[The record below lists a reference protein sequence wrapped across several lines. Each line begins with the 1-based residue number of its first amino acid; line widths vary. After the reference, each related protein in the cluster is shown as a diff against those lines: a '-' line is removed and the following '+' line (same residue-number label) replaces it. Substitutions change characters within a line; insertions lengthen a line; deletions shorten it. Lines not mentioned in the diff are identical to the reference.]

1 MADEVRLKK
10 GDRLPVL
17 QMTLKDSDGAAL
29 DLTAVTGVTFRMRAR
44 GDGRASA
51 LKVNSA
57 GAVVAP
63 ATSGVVEYAWQAADV
78 DTVGV
83 YDAEWSLTY
92 PSGGQTV
99 PTAGYVTVIIEQ
111 PLA

>member
-17 QMTLKDSDGAAL
+17 RMTLKDSDGVAL
-29 DLTAVTGVTFRMRAR
+29 DLTSASAVTFRMRAR
-44 GDGRASA
+44 AGGA
-51 LKVNSA
+51 LKINAA
-57 GAVVAP
+57 GSVVAP

-83 YDAEWSLTY
+83 YDAEWALTY
-92 PSGGQTV
+92 PGGGQTV

>member
-10 GDRLPVL
+10 GDVLPVL
-17 QMTLKDSDGAAL
+17 RMTLKDSDGVAL
-29 DLTAVTGVTFRMRAR
+29 DLTSVSAVTFRMRGR
-44 GDGRASA
+44 GAAAPKVSA
-51 LKVNSA
+51 A

-83 YDAEWSLTY
+83 YDAEWALTY
-92 PSGGQTV
+92 PGGGQTV

-111 PLA
+111 SLG